1 MHKIFLLAITLL
13 VSVAW
18 MQAQDPT
25 PQAGAS
31 AAGQNASGQSVEGC
45 LQGSNGSFTL
55 TDASGTTYQLQG
67 DTAKLTEHVG
77 HEVRI
82 TGSSSGAASPSASS
96 TATPSSS
103 GANQQTLT
111 VEKVKHISKTC
122 KSAK

>member
-1 MHKIFLLAITLL
+1 MHKTFLLALTLL
-13 VSVAW
+13 ASIGW
-18 MQAQDPT
+18 IQAQDQT
-25 PQAGAS
+25 PQAA
-31 AAGQNASGQSVEGC
+31 QPASGQSSAGQTVEGC
-45 LQGSNGSFTL
+45 LQGSNGTFTL

-77 HEVRI
+77 HEVQI
-82 TGSSSGAASPSASS
+82 TGSNSGAASPSPSS

-111 VEKVKHISKTC
+111 VEKVKHVSKTC